1 MGHSVGRVWIV
12 DKRERLGSWIGVILV
27 GSLAVGVGVTYGW
40 KVLGEASAVTTSY
53 SAVIEP
59 PESLMVDAYELLSGV
74 LFFRR
79 TAERL
84 VAAKATHRER
94 LEALMGWAHENVR
107 PTYAAPTR
115 VVADNFMDIVRRGY
129 GSCDQTAHVFATLA
143 HYAGYDVHLL
153 FLRAPDG
160 VSPHTVAEVRI
171 DGRWVLVDPFLP
183 TLFLDRDGH
192 LASVAD
198 LGTTAAIP
206 EAYAVYAVSGPR
218 VDEGL
223 FRRAT
228 PFETFPY
235 QSFSSFLS
243 KVGSKIAFRVWNHIA
258 AKPVDDIPDPNSQT
272 GTAPPPAGVA
282 DVPEA
287 PELRAEVLQM
297 DAARRTHLEGRHD
310 EAISGYRTL
319 LTQRVPS
326 DMAESVRF
334 FLGLAVLRTGAAG
347 QAIVAFD
354 AALAAAPRTEWA
366 PSIRYYRA
374 EAKLRRGDVD
384 GAVADLRAAN
394 IPAATRELASLGR
407 SESFR

>member
-1 MGHSVGRVWIV
+1 MLAGAR
-12 DKRERLGSWIGVILV
+12 RRWIGAILF
-27 GSLAVGVGVTYGW
+27 GALAVVATYGW
-40 KVLGEASAVTTSY
+40 RVLAEASAATTSY
-53 SAVIEP
+53 SAVIEHR
-59 PESLMVDAYELLSGV
+59 ESLMTDAYELLSGI

-84 VAAKATHRER
+84 VATKATHRER

-107 PTYAAPTR
+107 PADAAPTR

-129 GSCDQTAHVFATLA
+129 GYCDQTAHVFATLA

-160 VSPHTVAEVRI
+160 VSPHTVVEVRI

-183 TLFLDRDGH
+183 TLFLDRDGR

-206 EAYAVYAVSGPR
+206 EAYAARSRIDV
-218 VDEGL
+218 GL

-235 QSFSSFLS
+235 QSFSSFVS
-243 KVGSKIAFRVWNHIA
+243 KVGRKVAANLPSAWAVRVWSRIPG
-258 AKPVDDIPDPNSQT
+258 KPVTDIPDPKSRT
-272 GTAPPPAGVA
+272 GTPATPPPATPRPSRA
-282 DVPEA
+282 AAVPKAPDLRSEA
-287 PELRAEVLQM
+287 LQM
-297 DAARRTHLEGRHD
+297 DAARRAHLEGRYD
-310 EAISGYRTL
+310 EAIAGYRKL
-319 LTQRVPS
+319 LTQRFPS
-326 DMAESVRF
+326 DMAEAVRF
-334 FLGLAVLRTGAAG
+334 FLGLAVLRTGAAD

-366 PSIRYYRA
+366 ASIRYYRA
-374 EAKLRRGDVD
+374 EAKLRTGDLD

-394 IPAATRELASLGR
+394 IPAATQKLASLGR
-407 SESFR
+407 SESVW